1 MKQPTRI
8 DLEALQRDLDAL
20 RTRITADL
28 GEDDAAY
35 IRNVRRVKQALEVS
49 GRTLIHVSLDPVTF
63 GVGVVG
69 LALSKILENMELG
82 HNVMH
87 GQYDFMG
94 DAAFDSKTYEWDI
107 VGTAKTW
114 KKAHNVTHHTYT
126 NVLGKDDDFGYAV
139 FRLSSD
145 QEWKPHHLF
154 QMLLSPLAGLAFD
167 HMVSYYHARTSEY
180 LTAEKGTD
188 AYRAAVR
195 EMLADWLAIAKK
207 SLGMY
212 AKEYAFYP
220 ALAGPF
226 APKVALG
233 NALAHTIR
241 NVWSYAVIQC
251 GHLPESAN
259 TYTEEDMKGETRG
272 GFYLRQITGSCNIDA
287 GPILGILTGH
297 LSHQIEHHL
306 FPDVPAHRYR
316 EMAVE
321 VRRVCDE
328 HGIAYNTGT
337 FREQLASVFRAL
349 IRYSVPNAPNDRRAR
364 AAEIYELPRRG
375 AAERATAV

>member
-1 MKQPTRI
+1 MKQPSRI
-8 DLEALQRDLDAL
+8 DLEALQKDLDAL
-20 RTRITADL
+20 RARITADL
-28 GEDDAAY
+28 GEGDAAY
-35 IRNVRRVKQALEVS
+35 IRNVRRAKQALEVS
-49 GRTLIHVSLDPVTF
+49 GRTLIHVSVDPVTF
-63 GVGVVG
+63 GVGVIG
-69 LALSKILENMELG
+69 LALSKIIENMELG

-87 GQYDFMG
+87 GQYDFM
-94 DAAFDSKTYEWDI
+94 DDPAFDSKTYEWDV
-107 VGTAKTW
+107 VGTSKTW

-154 QMLLSPLAGLAFD
+154 QTLLSPLAGLAFD

-188 AYRAAVR
+188 AYRAQVR
-195 EMLADWLAIAKK
+195 EMLTDWLAIAKK
-207 SLGMY
+207 SLGIY

-233 NALAHTIR
+233 NALAMTIR
-241 NVWSYAVIQC
+241 NVWSYAVIHC
-251 GHLPESAN
+251 GHLPESAS
-259 TYTEEDMKGETRG
+259 TYTEEDVKGETRG

-306 FPDVPAHRYR
+306 FPDMPGHRYR
-316 EMAVE
+316 EVAVE
-321 VRRVCDE
+321 VRRICEE
-328 HGIAYNTGT
+328 HGVPYNTGT
-337 FREQLASVFRAL
+337 FREQFASVFRAL
-349 IRYSVPNAPNDRRAR
+349 IRYSVPNAPRDRRAR
-364 AAEIYELPRRG
+364 AAEIYELPRRD
-375 AAERATAV
+375 AAPRAVAV